1 MPEMLNHQ
9 DLHLTDDTAED
20 AAYRDHQRFV
30 VLEHGPENRF
40 VCYPALD
47 TFLRVSCE
55 DPHTGGRR
63 TFGPYAQL
71 RGTRK
76 PLANCAVNRVG
87 PV

>member
-1 MPEMLNHQ
+1 VLDDLNL
-9 DLHLTDDTAED
+9 DLADEGAED
-20 AAYRDHQRFV
+20 GADSDHQRLV
-30 VLEHGPENRF
+30 VFEHGPENRF

-63 TFGPYAQL
+63 TFGPYAHL
-71 RGTRK
+71 GGTRR
-76 PLANCAVNRVG
+76 PLANSAVHRVG